1 MQWDNPWKTEV
12 KSESQSD
19 ADPNTLTVAKVLP
32 PDLLLI
38 VFIHGYAHKFHF
50 KSTPILTNTPLFIL
64 RFKGTDSTFSSFP
77 ERLKHLVSETISNI
91 VVESIVFPAY
101 EV

>member
-19 ADPNTLTVAKVLP
+19 ADPNTLTVAKALP

-38 VFIHGYAHKFHF
+38 VFIHGYAHKYHF
-50 KSTPILTNTPLFIL
+50 KLTSIFTNMPFLIL

-91 VVESIVFPAY
+91 VVESIIFPAY